1 MAVSPRVL
9 MVLLAVLLPPLAV
22 GLRKGAGN
30 EFFTCVVL
38 TLLGFVPGVVYA
50 LWVLRSA

>member
-1 MAVSPRVL
+1 MALSPRVTMIAL
-9 MVLLAVLLPPLAV
+9 SVLAPPLAV

-30 EFFTCVVL
+30 EFLVCVVL
-38 TLLGFVPGVVYA
+38 TLCAWVPGVVYA